1 MEFEGAIELLFEL
14 STEVVIDVDA
24 WRRVKNVIIS
34 GSFRVFED
42 LGKEFS
48 RKAEASVMKRD
59 MAVTAHRLR
68 T

>member
-1 MEFEGAIELLFEL
+1 MEFEAAIELLFVM

-24 WRRVKNVIIS
+24 WRRVKNVIVS
-34 GSFRVFED
+34 GSFGVFED